1 MKLTMPVVMIAIA
14 AASGCAWSGRVV
26 ILQHPETKQ
35 TVDCKVDGTVTR
47 PYLKQENCI
56 TGYQSIGYKVVSD
69 SDTQ

>member
-1 MKLTMPVVMIAIA
+1 MKTTAIISVVFVFLAGC
-14 AASGCAWSGRVV
+14 AASARIV

-56 TGYQSIGYKVVSD
+56 AGYQKVGYQVVSD
-69 SDTQ
+69 SDSN